1 MIRSGIRHWVLTTL
15 FLAIMASCGNHRSI
29 DILHHPYVASPERE
43 LGWIRDSL
51 DSVEIVFWLHN
62 PTSDTC
68 KIERIIPDCECVVV
82 DVDRR
87 TVAPSD
93 SCRLV
98 MKITLG
104 DGFLL
109 EEKNAFIYLSTMEEP
124 LPVKVKYAKSMPT
137 DSMKTLYPVRLSAA
151 VRLSAQNI
159 NLQDTVCQS
168 LEMANF
174 ADSTIAL
181 SYICA
186 DKPSELDIYITDT
199 LEAGQVGNIIFY
211 LNNRQSEPNQEKQ
224 TVVIQT
230 SDGGECTI
238 HLQLAGS
245 F

>member
-1 MIRSGIRHWVLTTL
+1 MIRSGIRHWVLKTL

-168 LEMANF
+168 LEIANF
-174 ADSTIAL
+174 AENTIAL
-181 SYICA
+181 SYICP
-186 DKPSELDIYITDT
+186 DKTSELDIYITDT
-199 LEAGQVGNIIFY
+199 LEAGQVGDIIFY
-211 LNNRQSEPNQEKQ
+211 LNNRHSELNREEQ
-224 TVVIQT
+224 TVVIQS

-238 HLQLAGS
+238 HIKLAGS